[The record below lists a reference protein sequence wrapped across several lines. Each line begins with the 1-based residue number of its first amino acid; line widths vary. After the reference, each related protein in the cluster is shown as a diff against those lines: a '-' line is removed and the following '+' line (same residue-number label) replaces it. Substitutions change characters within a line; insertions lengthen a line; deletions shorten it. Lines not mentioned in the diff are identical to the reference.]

1 MAKSSRYGVPALER
15 SPSHLL
21 HQALQFALDVYGAQV
36 EGAQAPLTQ
45 RQFAVLAAV
54 EAHPAPTQTDLV
66 RATGVD
72 RSTLAD
78 MIARMIAKDLLARER
93 SALDAR
99 ANVVRLTAQGA
110 QALAA
115 MRPRAEAADAQI
127 LHVLGSG
134 KRDGFVSALRALARA
149 GEAALL
155 EPKED
160 EARAAKKAR
169 KAAKAD
175 GLGKKPKKSK
185 AKKSKKLKADSA
197 LAADAAPGA
206 VDAPP
211 PQAAEA

>member
-1 MAKSSRYGVPALER
+1 MPKSGRPGVAALER

-21 HQALQFALDVYGAQV
+21 HQALQFALDVYGAQA
-36 EGAQAPLTQ
+36 EGATAPLTQ

-78 MIARMIAKDLLARER
+78 MIARLIAKGLLARER
-93 SALDAR
+93 STLDAR
-99 ANVVRLTAQGA
+99 ANVVRLTDPGA
-110 QALAA
+110 AALAG
-115 MRPRAEAADAQI
+115 MRPRAEAADAEI

-149 GEAALL
+149 GEASLL
-155 EPKED
+155 DGAVE

-169 KAAKAD
+169 KAAKAA
-175 GLGKKPKKSK
+175 GSEKPKKPKGKK
-185 AKKSKKLKADSA
+185 AKRAKTV
-197 LAADAAPGA
+197 AAGSEPTA
-206 VDAPP
+206 VEP
-211 PQAAEA
+211 

>member
-1 MAKSSRYGVPALER
+1 MPKSGRPGVAALER

-21 HQALQFALDVYGAQV
+21 HQALQFALDVYGAET
-36 EGAQAPLTQ
+36 EGAPAPLTQ

-78 MIARMIAKDLLARER
+78 MIARLIAKGLLARER
-93 SALDAR
+93 STLDAR
-99 ANVVRLTAQGA
+99 ANVVRLTEEGA
-110 QALAA
+110 AALAG
-115 MRPRAEAADAQI
+115 MRPRAEAADVRI

-149 GEAALL
+149 GEASLL
-155 EPKED
+155 DGAAE

-169 KAAKAD
+169 KAAKAEAE
-175 GLGKKPKKSK
+175 KPKKSK
-185 AKKSKKLKADSA
+185 GKKAKRIKAG
-197 LAADAAPGA
+197 AAGGEPAP
-206 VDAPP
+206 APAGEP
-211 PQAAEA
+211 

>member
-1 MAKSSRYGVPALER
+1 MPKSGRPGVAALER

-21 HQALQFALDVYGAQV
+21 HQALQFALDVYGD
-36 EGAQAPLTQ
+36 ETGGAEAPLTQ

-78 MIARMIAKDLLARER
+78 MIARLIAKGLLARER
-93 SALDAR
+93 STVDAR
-99 ANVVRLTAQGA
+99 ANVVRLTEAGVA
-110 QALAA
+110 ALGA
-115 MRPRAEAADAQI
+115 MRPLAEAADARI

-155 EPKED
+155 DGAAE

-169 KAAKAD
+169 KAAKAETE
-175 GLGKKPKKSK
+175 KKPKKVK
-185 AKKSKKLKADSA
+185 GKKTKKVKPA
-197 LAADAAPGA
+197 LDGVAPEL
-206 VDAPP
+206 PP
-211 PQAAEA
+211 GVEPQA